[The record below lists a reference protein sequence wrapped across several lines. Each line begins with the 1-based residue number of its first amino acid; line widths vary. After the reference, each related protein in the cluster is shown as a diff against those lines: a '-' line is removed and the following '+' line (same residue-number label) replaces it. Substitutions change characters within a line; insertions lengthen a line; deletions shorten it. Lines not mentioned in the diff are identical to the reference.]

1 MATKGCSTGMLN
13 AFLDAIR
20 TKGGGN
26 LRIVLMASSGAS
38 WPITIVSASS
48 NSTGCL
54 AQSTGG
60 AAGGAFP
67 TSDEF
72 VLGSCGDNQYITV
85 PACSCDLVL
94 QTDEAAYVAIIEDS
108 SSIRYVTT
116 CTTQAVTSGNKVN
129 IGTWSIT
136 INQPT

>member
-1 MATKGCSTGMLN
+1 MGTKGCSTAVM
-13 AFLDAIR
+13 DALLINVC
-20 TKGGGN
+20 TPGTGN

-38 WPITIVSASS
+38 WPITIASASS

-54 AQSTGG
+54 AQSTVGG
-60 AAGGAFP
+60 FP
-67 TSDEF
+67 TTGGF
-72 VLGSCGDNQYITV
+72 TIGSSGNNRYISI
-85 PACSCDLVL
+85 PACSCDTIL
-94 QTDEAAYVAIIEDS
+94 QTDVASYVALIEDS

-136 INQPT
+136 VNIPT